1 MFELEAVTN
10 SLPHAL
16 RPVLSD
22 CEALICEIL
31 VQVTHSSLVIELI
44 EFGETGLSMMKH
56 VKLHDHL
63 LCEKLLEE
71 PVVHYGAGHPTT

>member
-22 CEALICEIL
+22 CEALIFEML
-31 VQVTHSSLVIELI
+31 VPATHLSLVIELI
-44 EFGETGLSMMKH
+44 EFCETVLSRMKH
-56 VKLHDHL
+56 VKLND
-63 LCEKLLEE
+63 KA
-71 PVVHYGAGHPTT
+71 VVHIVTVMKR